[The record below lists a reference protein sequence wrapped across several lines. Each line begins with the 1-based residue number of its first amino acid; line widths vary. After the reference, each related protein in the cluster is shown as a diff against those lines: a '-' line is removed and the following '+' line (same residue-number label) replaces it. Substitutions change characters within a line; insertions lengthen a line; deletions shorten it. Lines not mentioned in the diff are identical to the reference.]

1 MSINNVLEF
10 GISAQGRKELTNHRL
25 GKRLTQKQAILAKC
39 YDCMGGYD
47 KKMDCEIPKCS
58 LHPFMPYN
66 PDKRLAVASPA
77 KKKGIGT

>member
-47 KKMDCEIPKCS
+47 KNIWMRIVPYVP
-58 LHPFMPYN
+58 PFMPYN